1 MTKKQ
6 TRARVIKVYT
16 EYINDPEKQIKE
28 YKKLLKQAQEAA
40 DLYYIG
46 FVFHMLAVAYNMLGS
61 KDKMLIN
68 SVKSLAVF
76 ESTGDF
82 EMIADAYITLGAAY
96 YNQENYQLAL
106 SNYDKAYTI
115 IKKHRMGGTSRLAVL
130 NNLGAVY
137 NLMGD
142 YRSGI
147 RCLSECLELSK
158 KESPD
163 ESPELLVYYTNLAE
177 SCMHLGEYKKAETI
191 LKDAQALAEKVTVIS
206 YICDYRLKYAAAN
219 YNLGDIRQGNKNF
232 DTAMKLAEGAP
243 DTYSDIEIFR
253 DLTRL
258 LLKNGDRKRADKA
271 VELLTEYGR
280 NNSHTMVQ
288 LTVTGTLADY
298 YREIGDT
305 ERAVEYYERL
315 AKLYEARTR
324 ELKQV
329 QLNIHKSLKDADAS
343 ITRLRRQILESEE
356 RADKDHMTGLLNHA
370 AMLRIGGEFIEAAS
384 KKKAKIGA
392 VFIDIDCFKKCN
404 DTYGHAKGDEI
415 IKAVAKACLAQET
428 DSVRFARYGGD
439 EFLGLTCGLDDSAVA
454 DIARRICR
462 TIRRAAIPNEGS
474 PNGGIVTLSVGIVNV
489 PVTHGTD
496 SIIQIANYADKAVYY
511 SKKAGKNCIHLLDH
525 DRSDADGEND
535 QFVRIEF

>member
-28 YKKLLKQAQEAA
+28 YKKLLKQAQESA

-106 SNYDKAYTI
+106 ANYDKAYSI

-130 NNLGAVY
+130 NNLAGVS

-147 RCLSECLELSK
+147 RYLSECLKLSE

-163 ESPELLVYYTNLAE
+163 RSPELLVYYTNLAE
-177 SCMHLGEYKKAETI
+177 SYMHLGEYQKAETI
-191 LKDAQALAEKVTVIS
+191 LKDAQALSEKVTVIS

-219 YNLGDIRQGNKNF
+219 YNLGDIKQGNKNF

-258 LLKNGDRKRADKA
+258 LLKNGDRERACKA
-271 VELLTEYGR
+271 VELLTEYGK

-298 YREIGDT
+298 YRAVGDT

-315 AKLYEARTR
+315 AKLYETRTR

-343 ITRLRRQILESEE
+343 ISKLNKLILESEE
-356 RADKDHMTGLLNHA
+356 RADRDHMTGLLNHA
-370 AMLRIGGEFIEAAS
+370 AMLRIGDEFIETAA
-384 KKKAKIGA
+384 KKKEKIGA
-392 VFIDIDCFKKCN
+392 IFIDIDFFKKCN

-415 IKAVAKACLAQET
+415 IKEVARACQAEET
-428 DSVRFARYGGD
+428 DIIRFARYGGD
-439 EFLGLTCGLDDSAVA
+439 EFLGVTCGLEDEAVA
-454 DIARRICR
+454 DIARRICDK
-462 TIRRAAIPNEGS
+462 IRKADIPNKKN
-474 PNGGIVTLSVGIVNV
+474 PNGKRVTLSVGIVNV
-489 PVTHGTD
+489 AVTEKTD
-496 SIIQIANYADKAVYY
+496 TIIQIANYADKAVYY
-511 SKKAGKNCIHLLDH
+511 SKKAGKNCIHFLEYG
-525 DRSDADGEND
+525 RTSVTGED
-535 QFVRIEF
+535 DPFVKIEF

>member
-28 YKKLLKQAQEAA
+28 YKKLLKQAQESA

-106 SNYDKAYTI
+106 ANYDKAYSI

-130 NNLGAVY
+130 NNLAGVS

-147 RCLSECLELSK
+147 RYLSECLKLSE

-163 ESPELLVYYTNLAE
+163 RSPELLVYYTNLAE
-177 SCMHLGEYKKAETI
+177 SYMHLGEYQKAETI
-191 LKDAQALAEKVTVIS
+191 LKDAQALSEKVTVIS
-206 YICDYRLKYAAAN
+206 YICDYRLKYAAGN
-219 YNLGDIRQGNKNF
+219 YNLGDIKQGNKNF

-258 LLKNGDRKRADKA
+258 LLKNGDRERACKA
-271 VELLTEYGR
+271 VGLLTEYGK

-298 YREIGDT
+298 YRAVGDT

-315 AKLYEARTR
+315 AKLYETRTR

-343 ITRLRRQILESEE
+343 ISKLNKLILESEE
-356 RADKDHMTGLLNHA
+356 RADRDHMTGLLNHA
-370 AMLRIGGEFIEAAS
+370 AMLRIGDEFIETAA
-384 KKKAKIGA
+384 KKKEKIGA
-392 VFIDIDCFKKCN
+392 IFIDIDFFKKCN

-415 IKAVAKACLAQET
+415 IKEVARACQAEET
-428 DSVRFARYGGD
+428 DIIRFARYGGD
-439 EFLGLTCGLDDSAVA
+439 EFLGVTCGLEDEAVA
-454 DIARRICR
+454 DIARRICDK
-462 TIRRAAIPNEGS
+462 IRKANIPNKKN
-474 PNGGIVTLSVGIVNV
+474 PNGKRVTLSVGIVNV
-489 PVTHGTD
+489 AVTEKTD
-496 SIIQIANYADKAVYY
+496 TIIQVANYADKAVYY
-511 SKKAGKNCIHLLDH
+511 SKKAGKNCIHFLEYG
-525 DRSDADGEND
+525 RTSVTGED
-535 QFVRIEF
+535 DPFVKIEF

>member
-28 YKKLLKQAQEAA
+28 YKKLLKQAQESA

-76 ESTGDF
+76 EGTGDF

-106 SNYDKAYTI
+106 ANYDKAYSI

-130 NNLGAVY
+130 NNLAGVS

-147 RCLSECLELSK
+147 RYLSECLKLSE

-163 ESPELLVYYTNLAE
+163 RSPELLVYYTNLAE
-177 SCMHLGEYKKAETI
+177 SYMHLGEYQKAETI
-191 LKDAQALAEKVTVIS
+191 LKDAQALSEKVTVIS

-219 YNLGDIRQGNKNF
+219 YNLGDIKQGNKNF

-258 LLKNGDRKRADKA
+258 LLKNGDRERACKA
-271 VELLTEYGR
+271 VELLTEYGK

-298 YREIGDT
+298 YRAVGDT

-315 AKLYEARTR
+315 AKLYETRTR

-343 ITRLRRQILESEE
+343 ISKLNKLILESEE
-356 RADKDHMTGLLNHA
+356 RADRDHMTGLLNHA
-370 AMLRIGGEFIEAAS
+370 AMLRIGDEFIETAA
-384 KKKAKIGA
+384 KKKEKIG
-392 VFIDIDCFKKCN
+392 VIFIDIDFFKKCN

-415 IKAVAKACLAQET
+415 IKEVARACQAEET
-428 DSVRFARYGGD
+428 DIIRFARYGGD
-439 EFLGLTCGLDDSAVA
+439 EFLGVTCGLEDEAVA
-454 DIARRICR
+454 DIARRICDR
-462 TIRRAAIPNEGS
+462 IRKADIPNKKN
-474 PNGGIVTLSVGIVNV
+474 PNGKRVTLSVGIVNV
-489 PVTHGTD
+489 AVTEKTD
-496 SIIQIANYADKAVYY
+496 TIIQIANYADKAVYY
-511 SKKAGKNCIHLLDH
+511 SKKAGKNCIHFLEYG
-525 DRSDADGEND
+525 RTSVTGED
-535 QFVRIEF
+535 DPFVKIEF